1 MFQLYLKKEGEKL
14 CLEWK
19 FQLYSFQATV
29 SLSVSVQL
37 YSEMV
42 VILAITAIATAS
54 TAIFSSLW
62 IMLSFYQKTSY
73 TETNEENACS

>member
-1 MFQLYLKKEGEKL
+1 M